1 MGMSRFIHLHAHSHY
16 SFLEALPKVEELVD
30 EAHKQGMEAVALTDS
45 GNMHGAIEFYKY
57 AVKKGVK
64 PILGVDMYVAAHSR
78 FDKGPNDTKRSRIV
92 LLAESNE
99 GYKNLLAM
107 VTKAHLEGFYEKP
120 RVDKALMREY
130 AKDVIAIIPSFAGD
144 IPNMLANGDKNGAAA
159 ALAEYISIFGKDN
172 VFLEITHHP
181 TVPGHS
187 AKMEKV
193 IALSKELGVPLL
205 AQQDVYYLKPDDRE
219 PTEVMRRIQHGRAGS
234 GGSRSNEQEDF
245 SFFSEKEAL
254 KIFKE
259 NPEAVDNSRKIAD
272 RCNLEFDLGK
282 WVFPSVPISEGYE
295 SHDDELRKKAFAGI
309 TMRGLEENDE
319 VVTRINYELE
329 IIISKGFAV
338 YYLVVADLLRYAK
351 SAGILTTTRGS
362 AAGSLVGYLTGI
374 TNVNPLFYKLPFE
387 RFLNPER
394 PKAPDIDMDM
404 ADNRRDDM
412 VAYTRQKY
420 GADHVAQIGTFGTLA
435 ARAAVRDV
443 SRALGHSYS
452 VGDRIAKLIPIGAQG
467 FPMTIDRAMAET
479 PDLKQLYDEDDDV
492 REVLDLAKRIEGCV
506 RHVGVHAAGVVVSP
520 TPLVEWTP
528 LQFDPKGEGKIITQY
543 DMYSISDEYGGV
555 GLLKFD
561 FLGIKNLA
569 ILADAVRRVKE
580 SQDIDV
586 DIENVPIDDKK
597 TFEMLA
603 RGETEGTFQ
612 LNGAGMTR
620 YLKELR
626 PTTIHDI
633 NAMVALYRP
642 GPMETIPQYIE
653 RKRNAQ
659 MITFLDPRME
669 EYLDAS
675 YGLLV
680 YQDDVLLTSI
690 KLGGYS
696 WLEADSLRKAMG
708 KKIPAVMQ
716 AEKEKLLKGFREFG
730 KISDKKGEMIWKLI
744 EPFAAYGFNKAHA
757 ASYGKVAYQT
767 AFMKANYPVE
777 YMAALLTADEGDTES
792 ISTFVAEC
800 ERMKIPVL
808 PPDINESGSDF
819 TVAGDGSV
827 IRFGL
832 TTIKNFGEGISQS
845 IIEERKK
852 SGPFTS
858 LSDFLCRLTE
868 KSLNRKSLESLIKC
882 GALDNFENTGG
893 RANLLAN
900 IELLLSFHRDATAAH
915 PQDSLFGAMGISL
928 APKLV
933 LPITHPET
941 SPTEKLMWEKE
952 LLGIYISGHPLDAH
966 EALLAK
972 SQMTLSTINADPKGG
987 MPIIMPVLIS
997 EVKLVV
1003 TKKGDRMAFVKFED
1017 RTDTIEAVLFPK
1029 VLKEFASMVAPG
1041 TCILIKGAVST
1052 RNGETSLTIEKMK
1065 TL

>member
-1 MGMSRFIHLHAHSHY
+1 
-16 SFLEALPKVEELVD
+16 
-30 EAHKQGMEAVALTDS
+30 
-45 GNMHGAIEFYKY
+45 
-57 AVKKGVK
+57 
-64 PILGVDMYVAAHSR
+64 
-78 FDKGPNDTKRSRIV
+78 
-92 LLAESNE
+92 
-99 GYKNLLAM
+99 
-107 VTKAHLEGFYEKP
+107 
-120 RVDKALMREY
+120 
-130 AKDVIAIIPSFAGD
+130 
-144 IPNMLANGDKNGAAA
+144 
-159 ALAEYISIFGKDN
+159 
-172 VFLEITHHP
+172 
-181 TVPGHS
+181 
-187 AKMEKV
+187 
-193 IALSKELGVPLL
+193 
-205 AQQDVYYLKPDDRE
+205 
-219 PTEVMRRIQHGRAGS
+219 
-234 GGSRSNEQEDF
+234 
-245 SFFSEKEAL
+245 
-254 KIFKE
+254 
-259 NPEAVDNSRKIAD
+259 
-272 RCNLEFDLGK
+272 
-282 WVFPSVPISEGYE
+282 
-295 SHDDELRKKAFAGI
+295 
-309 TMRGLEENDE
+309 
-319 VVTRINYELE
+319 
-329 IIISKGFAV
+329 
-338 YYLVVADLLRYAK
+338 
-351 SAGILTTTRGS
+351 
-362 AAGSLVGYLTGI
+362 
-374 TNVNPLFYKLPFE
+374 
-387 RFLNPER
+387 
-394 PKAPDIDMDM
+394 
-404 ADNRRDDM
+404 
-412 VAYTRQKY
+412 
-420 GADHVAQIGTFGTLA
+420 
-435 ARAAVRDV
+435 
-443 SRALGHSYS
+443 
-452 VGDRIAKLIPIGAQG
+452 
-467 FPMTIDRAMAET
+467 
-479 PDLKQLYDEDDDV
+479 
-492 REVLDLAKRIEGCV
+492 
-506 RHVGVHAAGVVVSP
+506 
-520 TPLVEWTP
+520 
-528 LQFDPKGEGKIITQY
+528 
-543 DMYSISDEYGGV
+543 
-555 GLLKFD
+555 
-561 FLGIKNLA
+561 
-569 ILADAVRRVKE
+569 
-580 SQDIDV
+580 
-586 DIENVPIDDKK
+586 
-597 TFEMLA
+597 
-603 RGETEGTFQ
+603 
-612 LNGAGMTR
+612 
-620 YLKELR
+620 
-626 PTTIHDI
+626 
-633 NAMVALYRP
+633 MVALYRP

-716 AEKEKLLKGFREFG
+716 AEKEKLLRGFREFG